1 MDVREAAQILAMVA
15 GVDHRVPPLAKDGPD
30 ERVPVWHTVLG
41 DLDYQTAQQG
51 VITLARD
58 PGLVAIRPG
67 DVYQAAKRVMRR
79 NLARVDAS
87 AIEPPDDM
95 DTRQTLAWRR
105 ALTRAIGRGAP
116 ADQAA
121 AEADQ
126 AVGVTHGPELEGPKR
141 RGLPRIRRNLAELTA
156 GPTRTPARI
165 DAPQR
170 DEIRA
175 ELAAIRRAAEARRL
189 DASQE
194 TPEALS

>member
-1 MDVREAAQILAMVA
+1 MDAREAASILAMVA
-15 GVDHRVPPLAKDGPD
+15 GVDHRVPPLNPNGPD
-30 ERVPVWHTVLG
+30 ERVPIWQTVLG
-41 DLDYQTAQQG
+41 DLDYQAAQQG
-51 VITLARD
+51 VVALARD

-67 DVYQAAKRVMRR
+67 DVYQATKRVMRR
-79 NLARVDAS
+79 HLARVDVT

-95 DTRQTLAWRR
+95 NTEQTLKWRR
-105 ALTRAIGRGAP
+105 ALIAAVGRGAP
-116 ADQAA
+116 PDAA
-121 AEADQ
+121 TAEADQ
-126 AVGVTHGPELEGPKR
+126 AVGVTHGPEIEGPKR
-141 RGLPRIRRNLAELTA
+141 RGLPRTRRNLAELTA